1 MVPDIDLQLQAAIK
15 ALTDTVMPAV
25 DPGDKMAVEQLG
37 LAIATLGIV
46 RQHLPL
52 ARRLARRA
60 LGDALAMAKELAS
73 VAGVG
78 VDALSSGLA
87 AAEAALSDPAADT
100 AEIDAARATLNAA
113 ICAVVDASAGGPAA
127 AAVEAVVVRR
137 SRASTELA
145 RAWCLPAGF
154 EPYPERLPSIESLL
168 A

>member
-60 LGDALAMAKELAS
+60 LAHAVGMAAELAS
-73 VAGVG
+73 VGGENAA
-78 VDALSSGLA
+78 ALVSPIA
-87 AAEAALSDPAADT
+87 AAEAALADPEADV
-100 AEIDAARATLNAA
+100 ADIDGARGILNEA
-113 ICAVVDASAGGPAA
+113 ICAVVDGASDGPAA
-127 AAVEAVVVRR
+127 RAVEAVVIRR
-137 SRASTELA
+137 SRETTELA

-168 A
+168 R